1 MGRINK
7 LTYSMLGMAVILSS
21 LICLL
26 VIASGCSTASWII
39 HHNGSGDDLL
49 INEADVD
56 AMITELSLVQP
67 VDSETILHN
76 ETTDRYELTPDAY
89 RKAIRD
95 GIIRKI
101 QDSKISAF
109 LESYRRESF
118 ADALRKD
125 MGTVGTIIL
134 FLGILGGL
142 FY

>member
-1 MGRINK
+1 M
-7 LTYSMLGMAVILSS
+7 SGMAVILSS

-26 VIASGCSTASWII
+26 VIAGGCSTASWII

-95 GIIRKI
+95 GIIRRI